1 MNKISRMGLLIMV
14 GMLAISPIFGQTKQ
28 VQQQRRP
35 AANAPA
41 SDVAPYKAQDGS
53 GASYILDGLPCC
65 LNFITIRK
73 WEQTSRW
80 TFIGS

>member
-14 GMLAISPIFGQTKQ
+14 GMLAIPPIFGQTKQ

-35 AANAPA
+35 AANAAA

-53 GASYILDGLPCC
+53 GASSILDGLP
-65 LNFITIRK
+65 LLLDFITIRK
-73 WEQTSRW
+73 WAQTSRW
-80 TFIGS
+80 TFICS